1 MGQKPHLCFHL
12 LCWSISY
19 PIVLCGITVGFY
31 YCKWEQNFLILSLKL
46 SDYGPNC
53 LFEWD
58 KCMSLFKH
66 IIKFLHNSFFCIPT
80 LILQDF
86 FKGWIFF
93 KSHPPIRISYFYYL
107 VDILCNDSV
116 PVVHIFSNG
125 FKWTLLK
132 TTSLKKKISK

>member
-66 IIKFLHNSFFCIPT
+66 IIKFLHNSFFAYLHWFYRIFSKDEFFLKVILKSEFPT
-80 LILQDF
+80 FIIWWISSVMTVSLWF
-86 FKGWIFF
+86 IFF
-93 KSHPPIRISYFYYL
+93 L
-107 VDILCNDSV
+107 MVL
-116 PVVHIFSNG
+116 NG
-125 FKWTLLK
+125 HSWKLL
-132 TTSLKKKISK
+132 LWKKNQ